1 MIDVKI
7 NSKEVKDGDTFI
19 AIKGVSKD
27 GHEYINSAIKN
38 GASKIVCK
46 NKNLGI
52 EVKRVWS
59 TKKYL
64 VKYLKKNYYKKIKD
78 LILIGI
84 TGTSGKTTTA
94 FLTYQL
100 LKGLGEKVSYIGTI
114 GFYIDDFVKDLDNT
128 TPDIYEIYNMLIK
141 CSEEG
146 VKYVVMEVSSH
157 ALKLGRLDTIYFD
170 RACFTNITSEHMDFH
185 KNMKDYFKSKKK
197 LFKKLRNEKIGII
210 NEGKYSK
217 KLLGFR
223 NKKILIKSSD
233 IKDIEYFINKTKFK
247 LKIDDKIHEFEIP
260 LVGNYNIWNYIDALM
275 LVKSFGYDIEKIK
288 NIKIIS
294 PKGRME
300 LIEYNNNSI
309 FIDYAHKPDAVQK
322 VLELSNTIKEGKII
336 TIIGCGGNRDKTKRP
351 IMGSI
356 ATENS
361 DYVIF
366 TNDNP
371 RMENPMDILNDI
383 VKDLKYDNFEVMP
396 DRNEAI
402 KKGMDM
408 LANKDILLILGKGHE
423 EYQIL
428 GKEKFHFSDKESVLK
443 NI

>member
-38 GASKIVCK
+38 GASKVICQSK
-46 NKNLGI
+46 NIGVEIKKVINT
-52 EVKRVWS
+52 R
-59 TKKYL
+59 KYL
-64 VKYLKKNYYKKIKD
+64 KKYLKKNYYEKIKD

-100 LKGLGEKVSYIGTI
+100 LKGLGEKVAYIGTI
-114 GFYIDDFVKDLDNT
+114 GFYINDFVKDLDNT
-128 TPDIYEIYNMLIK
+128 TPDIYEIYNMLLK
-141 CSEEG
+141 CSEKD

-157 ALKLGRLDTIYFD
+157 ALKLGRLDTLYFD

-197 LFKKLRNEKIGII
+197 IFKKLRNEKIGII

-217 KLLGFR
+217 RLLKLR
-223 NKKILIKSSD
+223 NKNILIKFSD
-233 IKDIEYFINKTKFK
+233 IRDIEYFINKTKFK
-247 LKIDDKIHEFEIP
+247 YKIDDKIYEFEIP
-260 LVGNYNIWNYIDALM
+260 LVGNYNIWNFIDALM
-275 LVKSFGYDIEKIK
+275 LVKSFGFSIEDIKKIE
-288 NIKIIS
+288 ISS

-300 LIEYNNNSI
+300 LIEYKNNSI

-383 VKDLKYDNFEVMP
+383 IKNLKYDNFEVTP

-402 KKGMDM
+402 KKGINM
-408 LANKDILLILGKGHE
+408 LNNKDILLILGKGHE

>member
-19 AIKGVSKD
+19 AIKGVNKD

-38 GASKIVCK
+38 GASKIICK
-46 NKNLGI
+46 NKNIGVDI
-52 EVKRVWS
+52 KKVGN

-64 VKYLKKNYYKKIKD
+64 VKHLKKKYNEKIKN
-78 LILIGI
+78 LKLIGV

-94 FLTYQL
+94 FLTYQI
-100 LKGLGEKVSYIGTI
+100 LKELGEKVSYIGTI

-128 TPDIYEIYNMLIK
+128 TPDIYEIYDMLLK
-141 CSEEG
+141 CTEEG

-157 ALKLGRLDTIYFD
+157 ALKLRRLDTIYFD
-170 RACFTNITSEHMDFH
+170 RVCFTNITSEHMDFH
-185 KNMKDYFKSKKK
+185 KNMNDYFKSKKK
-197 LFKKLRNEKIGII
+197 IFKKLRNEKIGII
-210 NEGKYSK
+210 NEGEYSK
-217 KLLGFR
+217 KLLKLKNR
-223 NKKILIKSSD
+223 NILIRNND
-233 IKDIEYFINKTKFK
+233 FKDIEYFINKTKFK
-247 LKIDDKIHEFEIP
+247 FIIDNKVHEFEIP

-275 LVKSFGYDIEKIK
+275 LAKSLGYSVEDIK
-288 NIKIIS
+288 NINVTS

-300 LIEYNNNSI
+300 LIEYKNNSI

-356 ATENS
+356 ATKNS

-383 VKDLKYDNFEVMP
+383 IKNLKYDNFEVIP

-402 KKGMDM
+402 KKGITM
-408 LANKDILLILGKGHE
+408 LDNKDILLILGKGHE

-428 GKEKFHFSDKESVLK
+428 GKEKIHFSDRESVLK